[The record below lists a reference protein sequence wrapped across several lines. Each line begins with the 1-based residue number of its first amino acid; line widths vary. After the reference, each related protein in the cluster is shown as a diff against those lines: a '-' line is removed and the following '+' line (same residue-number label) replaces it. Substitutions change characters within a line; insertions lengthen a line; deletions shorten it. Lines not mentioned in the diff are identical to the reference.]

1 MNHETKDSKIQPER
15 DKTDESLRS
24 ERKKTDAL
32 VIQEHSAVEE
42 SSVGPERARADA
54 ALKTARATANQ
65 MVDAAPTP
73 AREAVAKERALGD
86 VILQQ
91 ERAGADER
99 LDRERNEQALKLA
112 ALLPLER
119 ERTDRHLLTERA
131 RSDEAVTQRDDFMA
145 MVSHDLRNLLS
156 GVLLSATLIAE
167 EASESD
173 EGHRFVA
180 GAERIQ
186 RYVARMNRLIG
197 DLVDVV
203 SIDAGKFSVRPERGD
218 AGALITE
225 AVEAFANAASEKG
238 ISLESGPVERSLL
251 ADFDHDRMLQVLA
264 NLLTNA
270 LKFTPRGGRIAVR
283 GGRVGDETHL
293 SVSDTGAGIP
303 GNMLEAVFER
313 FWQVGKNDRR
323 GLGLGLYI
331 SRCIVDAHRGKIWV
345 ESKLGEGSVFHV
357 DLPTASRTG

>member
-1 MNHETKDSKIQPER
+1 MNPETKDSKIQPER
-15 DKTDESLRS
+15 DKTDESLRT
-24 ERKKTDAL
+24 ERKKTDSL
-32 VIQEHSAVEE
+32 VTHEHSEVADNG
-42 SSVGPERARADA
+42 VGPERARADA
-54 ALKTARATANQ
+54 ALETARAQANQ
-65 MVDAAPTP
+65 KVDAAP

-91 ERAGADER
+91 ERASADEK
-99 LDRERNEQALKLA
+99 LDRERNEQAGKLA

-119 ERTDRHLLTERA
+119 ERTDRQLLTERA
-131 RSDEAVTQRDDFMA
+131 RSDEALGQRDDFMA

-173 EGHRFVA
+173 EGRRSVA

-197 DLVDVV
+197 DLVDVA
-203 SIDAGKFSVRPERGD
+203 SIDAGKLAVRPERGD

-238 ISLESGPVERSLL
+238 ISLESGPVERPLV

-264 NLLTNA
+264 NLITNA
-270 LKFTPRGGRIAVR
+270 LKFTPRGGQIAVR
-283 GGRVGDETHL
+283 GGRVGDELHL

-331 SRCIVDAHRGKIWV
+331 SRCIVDAHHGKIWV

-357 DLPTASRTG
+357 ELPTASRTG